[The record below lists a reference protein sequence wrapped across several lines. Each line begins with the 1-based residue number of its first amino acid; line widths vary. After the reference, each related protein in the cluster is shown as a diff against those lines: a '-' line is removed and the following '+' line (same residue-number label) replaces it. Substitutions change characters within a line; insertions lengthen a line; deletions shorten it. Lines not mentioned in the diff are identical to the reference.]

1 MSKES
6 KAKGQLGEQMATQ
19 FLVAKGFNLLIQNY
33 RCGHA
38 EIDLIF
44 QKSELLVFV
53 EVKYRAPSDYGP
65 PEAAVSRHQQAC
77 IMQAAEQFI
86 WENNWEG
93 DIRFDI
99 VAISPG
105 TSPEIVHFEDV
116 FY

>member
-1 MSKES
+1 
-6 KAKGQLGEQMATQ
+6 MALE
-19 FLVAKGFNLLIQNY
+19 FLASQGFHLLVQNY

-38 EIDLIF
+38 EIDLVV
-44 QKSELLVFV
+44 QNGDLLVFV
-53 EVKYRAPSDYGP
+53 EVKYRSPSEYGP

-86 WENNWEG
+86 WEKNWAG

-105 TSPEIVHFEDV
+105 ASPEIVHFEDV